1 VKSFLLSFQEH
12 ATSFSV
18 YCDEPAQY
26 RFVPFFVAL
35 VPDLSI

>member
-12 ATSFSV
+12 ATSVSV
-18 YCDEPAQY
+18 YCYEPAQY
-26 RFVPFFVAL
+26 GSVPFFVAL